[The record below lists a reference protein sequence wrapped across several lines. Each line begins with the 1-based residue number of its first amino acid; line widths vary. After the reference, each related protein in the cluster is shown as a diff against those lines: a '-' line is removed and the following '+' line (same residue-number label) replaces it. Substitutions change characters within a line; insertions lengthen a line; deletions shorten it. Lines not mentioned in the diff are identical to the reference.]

1 LAQGAVVI
9 FGAVVISFGLIHI
22 SGDPAR
28 TLIGGFMPD
37 AQVRL
42 LSHQLGY
49 DRPLIVQFLDYLG
62 HLARGDLGESFRFHE
77 SALSL
82 VLVALPKTLLLVSGA
97 IILASAVAIAT
108 AMFSVIKRESWA
120 DRVLRRVL
128 IVGQGMPEFWL
139 GLLLI
144 LIFAVWLGVL
154 PSLGFDDWTSPIL
167 PIVTLALPLSSILT
181 RLLRSQLL
189 DIMTSDFV
197 VALRAKGLTEREIL
211 VRHALL
217 NALSPFITY
226 IALQV
231 GWLVGGTVVVE
242 SVFTWPG
249 LGALALSAAKT
260 RDLQVLQA
268 IVILIAV
275 GYVGFNLL
283 ADLLVIWIDPRI
295 RVGKA

>member
-1 LAQGAVVI
+1 
-9 FGAVVISFGLIHI
+9 
-22 SGDPAR
+22 
-28 TLIGGFMPD
+28 
-37 AQVRL
+37 
-42 LSHQLGY
+42 
-49 DRPLIVQFLDYLG
+49 
-62 HLARGDLGESFRFHE
+62 
-77 SALSL
+77 
-82 VLVALPKTLLLVSGA
+82 
-97 IILASAVAIAT
+97 
-108 AMFSVIKRESWA
+108 
-120 DRVLRRVL
+120 
-128 IVGQGMPEFWL
+128 MPEFWL

-211 VRHALL
+211 VRHALQ